1 VTPAIGGLVD
11 AASGERLGTV
21 FAVAGRLALTA
32 FHCVGERRTGKV
44 RSPRVACEW
53 AGHISLACVEE
64 GDPSHD
70 IALLYL
76 DKQLPPA
83 LEPVVLTREVSEHT
97 QFIAQGRPVEVP
109 DVTLFTVSGEVLSLN
124 GEREGVRVMQ
134 LACREAAAELALGG
148 MSGAPVL
155 VGQIR
160 RAAGVVTWNPPRR
173 DRPELGAGGAV
184 FATPSSVVLDR
195 WPQLEPAYAA
205 DAADLKR
212 LLLQLS
218 QRRHDRDAARIRFDI
233 WHLLLAGDLGL
244 TDYDLEAD
252 LDLLAQG
259 HCRIVIRR
267 GRTVIEI
274 VKDLRVEGA
283 VRGAEQRL
291 DGCLAAYAAETGM
304 RHLGV
309 LTDGAEWHLY
319 HRAGG
324 VLTCVPPRHIVDAS
338 NPDAESLLAWLETVL
353 ATRQQIPPT
362 PEEVRRKLGADS
374 LEYKVDSADLTA
386 LYAQHRGHPT
396 VQVKRAMWAKL
407 LTTASGVNFADEDQ
421 LFVDHTL
428 LVAMAEVVGHVLLGL
443 RLDDPELSAEH
454 IMSGWHFTENAQI
467 RGVIE
472 SDFFDWVVH
481 VPGGEP
487 FIRELARR
495 ITRFAWADVK
505 HDVMKVLYHSII
517 REETRKQ
524 LGEYYTPD
532 WLAEKIVIDCIDN
545 PLEQR
550 VLDASCGSGTFLFH
564 AIHRYVAA
572 AAAEER
578 GATETIEGLV
588 RHVVGFDVH
597 PVAVTLAR
605 VTYLLAMGTSLL
617 EPPGGRPSFSVPVYL
632 GDSLHWGQETSLYSQ
647 DLSVLTTLKPDD
659 FVSDPGLTGRRE
671 RRLVFPDRTVAD
683 AGLFDQL
690 VTVMADRAVQRER
703 HTKPPSLA
711 GAFKALGITD
721 ANDLEVLQDT
731 FEKMC
736 RLHDKEEDH
745 IWGYYVRN
753 LARPAWLARPSNRVD
768 VLVGNPPWLAYMF
781 MTLPQKRAF
790 EDMCK
795 NRGLWIGATV
805 APHQD
810 LSALF
815 VERCIEQYLCEEGKF
830 GFVMPLATLTRRQYE
845 GFRTGRYQPL
855 SSRTQHQPEPVHISF
870 DQPWDLHEIKP
881 KFFRNAVGAIFGKR
895 VATAQDGAPL
905 DQTPELWS
913 GRFDTEFATWAEAE
927 PAITRVTA
935 KPPELPADGSPYRSR
950 FRQGA
955 TIVPRLLFL
964 IESKTPID
972 QLGTGG
978 NQKPVRLGTGGGRQ
992 PVHSLQRPKANKH
1005 YRDVEPLNGAVERK
1019 FIRSVYLGDSI
1030 AQFRCLKSFP
1040 AVIPLDGS
1048 RLLGQDDDDLDS
1060 FPGLAKWWRQAE
1072 DRWTQN
1078 RGPGNQLS
1086 LKQRLDY
1093 RRGISKQF
1101 PAPTYRVAF
1110 NKSGQYLAAAVI
1122 CDCTVVIDHKLIW
1135 GGAHTHDEARYLTAV
1150 LNSTPILTAVTYL
1163 QGRGENNPR
1172 DFDKHVFRLAIP
1184 GYDPANATQRQLVTL
1199 AERAELV
1206 AADVALPTVSFEA
1219 QRRRIRQALSSD
1231 GVISDIDALAQ
1242 LLLT

>member
-1 VTPAIGGLVD
+1 MTPAIGGLAD
-11 AASGERLGTV
+11 AASGENLGTV

-32 FHCVGERRTGKV
+32 FHCVGERRTGEV
-44 RSPRVACEW
+44 RSPRVICEW
-53 AGHISLACVEE
+53 AGHISLARVEQ
-64 GDPSHD
+64 GDPNHD

-76 DKQLPPA
+76 DKQLPPE
-83 LEPVVLTREVSEHT
+83 LEPVLLTRQVSEHT
-97 QFIAQGRPVEVP
+97 QFTAKGRPVEVP
-109 DVTLFTVSGEVLSLN
+109 DVSLFTVSGEIVSLT
-124 GEREGVRVMQ
+124 GEREGAQVMQ
-134 LACREAAAELALGG
+134 LACRESAAQLSLRG
-148 MSGAPVL
+148 MSGAAVL
-155 VGQIR
+155 VGQIP
-160 RAAGVVTWNPPRR
+160 RAVGVVTWNPPHR
-173 DRPELGAGGAV
+173 DHPELGAGGAV
-184 FATPSSVVLDR
+184 FATPSSVILDR

-205 DAADLKR
+205 DDADLRR
-212 LLLQLS
+212 LMLHLS
-218 QRRHDRDAARIRFDI
+218 QRRQERDAARIRFDI

-244 TDYDLEAD
+244 DDQDLEAD

-274 VKDLRVEGA
+274 IKDLRAEGA
-283 VRGAEQRL
+283 VRGAERRL
-291 DGCLAAYAAETGM
+291 DGCLAAYATETNM
-304 RHLGV
+304 RHLGI
-309 LTDGAEWHLY
+309 LTDGAEWRLY

-324 VLTCVPPRHIVDAS
+324 MLTCVPPPHIVDAS

-353 ATRQQIPPT
+353 ATRQQITPT

-374 LEYKVDSADLTA
+374 LAYKVDSADLAA
-386 LYAQHRGHPT
+386 LYARYQNEPT

-407 LTTASGVNFADEDQ
+407 LTTASGVNFADEDR

-428 LVAMAEVVGHVLLGL
+428 LVAMAEVVGHVLLDL
-443 RLDDPELSAEH
+443 RLDDPELSAERV
-454 IMSGWHFTENAQI
+454 MSGWHFSENAQI

-472 SDFFDWVVH
+472 SDFFDWIVH

-487 FIRELARR
+487 FIKELARR
-495 ITRFAWADVK
+495 VTRFAWADVE

-532 WLAEKIVIDCIDN
+532 WLAEKIVTGCVDN

-564 AIHRYVAA
+564 AIRRYVAA
-572 AAAEER
+572 AAAGHR
-578 GATETIEGLV
+578 NATKTIEGLV

-617 EPPGGRPSFSVPVYL
+617 EPPGGRPPFSVPVYL
-632 GDSLHWGQETSLYSQ
+632 GDSLHWGQETGLYSQ
-647 DLSVLTTLKPDD
+647 DLSVLTTLKPDA
-659 FVSDPGLTGRRE
+659 FVSDPGVTGRPE

-690 VTVMADRAVQRER
+690 VTEMADRAVQRER
-703 HTKPPSLA
+703 HTKPPSLT
-711 GAFKALGITD
+711 GTFKRLGVIYAD
-721 ANDLEVLQDT
+721 DCDVLQDT

-736 RLHDKEEDH
+736 RLHDNEEDH

-753 LARPAWLARPSNRVD
+753 LARPAWLARPGNRVD

-781 MTLPQKRAF
+781 MTPPQKRTF
-790 EDMCK
+790 EAMCK
-795 NRGLWIGATV
+795 NRGLWTGATV

-815 VERCIEQYLCEEGKF
+815 VERCIEQYLREDGKF
-830 GFVMPLATLTRRQYE
+830 GFVMPLATLTRRQYD
-845 GFRTGRYQPL
+845 GFRTGRYQPQRG
-855 SSRTQHQPEPVHISF
+855 RTQHQPEPVNVSF

-881 KFFRNAVGAIFGKR
+881 KFFRNAVGAIFGRR
-895 VATAQDGAPL
+895 VASPRDAVPL
-905 DQTPELWS
+905 DQAPELWS
-913 GRFDTEFATWAEAE
+913 GRFDTEFATWAKAE
-927 PAITRVTA
+927 PVITRVTTE
-935 KPPELPADGSPYRSR
+935 PPALPLEGSPYRSR

-964 IESKTPID
+964 IETKAPTD
-972 QLGTGG
+972 
-978 NQKPVRLGTGGGRQ
+978 RLGTGGDRQ
-992 PVHSLQRPKANKH
+992 PVHSLYRPKANKR
-1005 YRDVEPLNGAVERK
+1005 YRDVDPLNGAVERK

-1072 DRWTQN
+1072 DRWEQN

-1093 RRGISKQF
+1093 RHGISLQF
-1101 PAPTYRVAF
+1101 PAPAYRVAF
-1110 NKSGQYLAAAVI
+1110 NKSGQYLAAAII
-1122 CDCTVVIDHKLIW
+1122 CDPTVVIDHKLIW
-1135 GGAHTHDEARYLTAV
+1135 GDAHTHGEARYLTAV
-1150 LNSTPILTAVTYL
+1150 LNSTPILTAVAYL

-1184 GYDPANATQRQLVTL
+1184 GYDPENATQRQLVTL

-1206 AADVALPTVSFEA
+1206 AAGVALPEMSFEA

-1242 LLLT
+1242 RLLT